1 MKKTRILTAA
11 ALFILAAAIVTI
23 AVIYHSDA
31 YRDRQALSELPH
43 EQDAEDGAVEGA
55 AHDGGSPDGQGPAA
69 GGGPEA
75 GGSPEG
81 QLSGDSGQADGGAEE
96 AEEPEVPELRFIAVG
111 DIMLGRG
118 VEYWIKKNGGGYE
131 SAFAKV
137 KPLLEQGDIVFG
149 NLECPLTPSTKGL
162 YKTGKIV
169 LRAEP
174 ESVTALTSAGF
185 NMLSLANNHIL
196 DYYEKGLFD
205 TMELLDLHG
214 IAHAGGGR
222 NIDEAREMAVIEKNG
237 MKIGLLAYTDMAE
250 IVFAGDP
257 YLSFVAGP
265 KKSGVAPRKY
275 EMIKEDI
282 EKNRDKVDL
291 LAVSLHWGIEDSFR
305 VTDEQVDFA
314 HRLIDDGADIILGH
328 HPHQFQGIEIYNGK
342 PILYSMGNF
351 LFDQNESENMES
363 FIVDMRYMGTELVGL
378 SAVPVRILKKSYVEI
393 QTGSDAAEL
402 LARQADLSRRL
413 GTEPVIEN
421 DILVYK

>member
-1 MKKTRILTAA
+1 MKKIRTLTVA
-11 ALFILAAAIVTI
+11 ALVILAAACVTMAI
-23 AVIYHSDA
+23 LYHSEA
-31 YRDRQALSELPH
+31 YRDRQVLHEQPH
-43 EQDAEDGAVEGA
+43 EGTTENEGGEGKTTSGESGNDPGAPAEDG
-55 AHDGGSPDGQGPAA
+55 Q
-69 GGGPEA
+69 EA
-75 GGSPEG
+75 GGDLEDPTAG
-81 QLSGDSGQADGGAEE
+81 SGGQADDGTGNVE
-96 AEEPEVPELRFIAVG
+96 APAVPELRFIAVG

-131 SAFAKV
+131 SAFAKI
-137 KPLLEQGDIVFG
+137 KPVLELGDIVFG
-149 NLECPLTPSTKGL
+149 NLECPLTSSGKGL

-169 LRAEP
+169 LKAEP
-174 ESVTALTSAGF
+174 ESVAALTSAGF
-185 NMLSLANNHIL
+185 NLISLANNHIM

-205 TMELLDLHG
+205 TMELLDRHG
-214 IAHAGGGR
+214 IVHAGGGR
-222 NIDEAREMAVIEKNG
+222 NIDEAREMAIIEKNG

-257 YLSFVAGP
+257 YLSFAAGP
-265 KKSGVAPRKY
+265 EKSGVAPRKY
-275 EMIKEDI
+275 ELIKEDI

-291 LAVSLHWGIEDSFR
+291 LVISLHWGIEDSFR
-305 VTDEQVDFA
+305 VTDEQVEFA
-314 HRLIDDGADIILGH
+314 HRLIDDGADMILGH

-363 FIVDMRYMGTELVGL
+363 FIVDMKYKGTELAGL

-402 LARQADLSRRL
+402 LSRQADLSRRL